1 MKLPCDVPFL
11 DLSHWFVTSTANNYT
26 YRNVYCAM
34 CNGEKTEDL
43 DFWDLEMDCS
53 DPSLNN
59 EESNATVANQLRQV
73 IQKKS
78 FR

>member
-1 MKLPCDVPFL
+1 MLTEILMTLPCDVPFL

-43 DFWDLEMDCS
+43 DFWDLEMNCS
-53 DPSLNN
+53 DPSLND
-59 EESNATVANQLRQV
+59 EGSNANVTNQLRQV
-73 IQKKS
+73 M
-78 FR
+78 